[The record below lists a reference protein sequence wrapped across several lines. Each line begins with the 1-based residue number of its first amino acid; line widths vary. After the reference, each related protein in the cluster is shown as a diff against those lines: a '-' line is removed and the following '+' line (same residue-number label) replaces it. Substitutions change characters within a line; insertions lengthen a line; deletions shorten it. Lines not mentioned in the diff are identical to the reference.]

1 MLHWAIFPATCIAT
15 KLPVK
20 LQERLP
26 SVTAPLKCNISI
38 AAVFISQFCFNRV
51 CGKNNTVQ
59 IKIP

>member
-15 KLPVK
+15 KLPDK
-20 LQERLP
+20 LQERLL

-38 AAVFISQFCFNRV
+38 VAVFITQFCFNLV
-51 CGKNNTVQ
+51 CGKNSTVQ